1 MVKITNGR
9 EIVSVPYS
17 AYKSIYSSLG
27 FVQVQDEAAN
37 SNNEDLE
44 ADERTEEEKFV
55 DSIMEKPISEWVAS
69 EVKRFA
75 KIKGID
81 ISGTKNANEAKDII
95 SKEIG
100 K

>member
-1 MVKITNGR
+1 
-9 EIVSVPYS
+9 
-17 AYKSIYSSLG
+17 
-27 FVQVQDEAAN
+27 
-37 SNNEDLE
+37 
-44 ADERTEEEKFV
+44 
-55 DSIMEKPISEWVAS
+55 MEKPISEWVAS